1 MSVVPAPAAPQVYV
15 REPEWISGQLRAA
28 RGGPRGVSV
37 EAIELASNNNYC
49 ILLYTVC
56 TVIEVIIIRVIIYP
70 EYFVRMI
77 VVTKIIIG

>member
-1 MSVVPAPAAPQVYV
+1 M
-15 REPEWISGQLRAA
+15 
-28 RGGPRGVSV
+28 VSV

-49 ILLYTVC
+49 ILRYTVC

-70 EYFVRMI
+70 EYFVRVI